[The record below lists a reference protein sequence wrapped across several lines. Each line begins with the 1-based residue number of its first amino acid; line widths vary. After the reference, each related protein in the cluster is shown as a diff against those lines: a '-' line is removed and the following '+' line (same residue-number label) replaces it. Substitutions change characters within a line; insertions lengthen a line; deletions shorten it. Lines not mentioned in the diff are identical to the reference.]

1 MGGIGKEATSL
12 NACSLI
18 AIAAAEMGLLVV
30 GGVLLCMHNVR
41 YYTCMS
47 VQDLVLSNATLPN
60 VLICYD
66 ILP

>member
-1 MGGIGKEATSL
+1 MGGIGKEAASL
-12 NACSLI
+12 DACSLI
-18 AIAAAEMGLLVV
+18 AVAAAEMGLHVV
-30 GGVLLCMHNVR
+30 GGVLPCIHNVR

-47 VQDLVLSNATLPN
+47 VQDLVLSNATLSN